1 MSLASGR
8 VAAPLAVPRT
18 GSGEVP
24 PWVFALLGAAAGVAA
39 EGAAW
44 KSEGDGVSLR
54 RLHGHSATLWSLR
67 VAGAEGLD
75 EAAFEAA
82 CAAAYRTL
90 GGRVAASERPFA
102 VRWWNFIP
110 GILSPLGGLEHRYMV
125 FNAGRFHALA
135 EAGSAAFGRLATASG
150 VGHEGR
156 DFVLHC
162 LSAANAGVQIEN
174 PRQIP
179 AWRYSLRYGP
189 KPPCFARATRIEQ
202 DGRPWL
208 LVGGTASVRGE
219 DSLHRNDLRGQLEET
234 LRNLAALVHAA
245 EWSLADPGAAAPE
258 TAGAP
263 SAAPVLAFAETD
275 AWLGRYRELRV
286 YHPRPE
292 HGREIAA
299 ELRRRFGSAVA
310 IEMVPAELCRSELL
324 VEIEGLAELQA

>member
-1 MSLASGR
+1 M
-8 VAAPLAVPRT
+8 
-18 GSGEVP
+18 
-24 PWVFALLGAAAGVAA
+24 FALLGAAAGVAA
-39 EGAAW
+39 EGASW
-44 KSEGDGVSLR
+44 KSEGEGVSLR
-54 RLHGHSATLWSLR
+54 RLHGQSATLWSLR
-67 VAGAEGLD
+67 VADAEQMD
-75 EAAFEAA
+75 EPSFEQA

-90 GGRVAASERPFA
+90 GGRVAASDRPFA

-110 GILSPLGGLEHRYMV
+110 GLLAPLGGLEHRYMV

-135 EAGSAAFGRLATASG
+135 DAGSAAFGRLATASG
-150 VGHEGR
+150 VGHDGR

-162 LSAANAGVQIEN
+162 LSAAHAGVQIEN

-202 DGRPWL
+202 EGRPWL

-219 DSLHRNDLRGQLEET
+219 DSFHREDLRGQLEET

-258 TAGAP
+258 STGPESTA

-275 AWLGRYRELRV
+275 AWLARYRELRV
-286 YHPRPE
+286 YHPRRE
-292 HGREIAA
+292 NGREIEG

-310 IEMVPAELCRSELL
+310 IEMVPADLCRPELL